1 LFLSAF
7 IGVYRRLLF
16 VFSRSGTMAVY
27 KRTYHGYD
35 GPLTPER
42 WRFLVLPRY
51 TFDEMRKNRK
61 LNNFFMFCF
70 AWPLVCILFVYMNH
84 NLSLLRMLHM
94 NALQMMT
101 VDANFFLIFLGVQS
115 MLAFFVAA
123 FGGPSLV
130 APDVANNAIPLYLSR
145 PFSRLE
151 YVLGKASVL
160 AILLSL
166 MTWVPGLLLFLLE
179 GNFSGASWMW
189 DNRGIAIGVFLGS
202 WVWIVVLTCQALAF
216 SAWVRMKHLSSAML
230 FIVYFGSSAFGLAI
244 NVILHTSWG
253 SLLDISHIMGS
264 VWISLFGPGAAAHAR
279 GAVFFNIQGRGTPLW
294 TSWLMLALLCGFCLR
309 LLNKKIQAVEV
320 VK

>member
-1 LFLSAF
+1 
-7 IGVYRRLLF
+7 
-16 VFSRSGTMAVY
+16 MAVY

-35 GPLTPER
+35 GPMTSER

-61 LNNFFMFCF
+61 LFMFFSLCF
-70 AWPLVCILFVYMNH
+70 AWPLLCVLFIYMNH
-84 NLSLLRMLHM
+84 NLSLLRMLHL
-94 NALQMMT
+94 NATQGIQI
-101 VDANFFLIFLGVQS
+101 DANFFLIFLGVQS

-130 APDVANNAIPLYLSR
+130 APDLANNAIPLYLSR

-160 AILLSL
+160 MILLSL

-179 GNFSGASWMW
+179 GNFSGMSWIW
-189 DNRGIAIGVFLGS
+189 DNRNIAVGVFFGS
-202 WVWIVVLTCQALAF
+202 WVWIIVLTCQALAF
-216 SAWVRMKHLSSAML
+216 SAWVKMKHLSSAML
-230 FIVYFGSSAFGLAI
+230 FIVYFGSSAFGAAI
-244 NVILHTSWG
+244 NGILHTHWG
-253 SLLDISHIMGS
+253 SVLDISHIMGS
-264 VWISLFGPGAAAHAR
+264 VWVSLFGQDVAKHVR
-279 GAVFFNIQGRGTPLW
+279 GAVFFNIQGSGTPLW
-294 TSWLMLALLCGFCLR
+294 TSWLMVALICGFCLR